1 MSDLRDATQRPAS
14 LLQTMRAVAWS
25 FFGVR
30 RPTDYDRD
38 AAQITI
44 AQAMAGGLIGAVV
57 LIATLLGVVH
67 MVMP

>member
-1 MSDLRDATQRPAS
+1 M
-14 LLQTMRAVAWS
+14 
-25 FFGVR
+25 R